1 MTTTAKKV
9 ALGMTG
15 AVLLALSTV
24 EAAQALTVFDNRAS
38 FTSAVGSLPNIGFE
52 GLAPA
57 GGFTDFATTGL
68 TQSGV
73 NFSSVRPPN
82 TPPTVNSLLFV
93 VDPAFN
99 PDGYNWGSGAL
110 LIGGLRGTINVTLP
124 GGINVVGTDFS
135 TILPYASDLTVTLST
150 GVSRTVSALN
160 FPNRA
165 FIGFISETPISSLSF
180 TSLDGYPQL
189 DNFTFGSRIVEQS
202 TPIPTPALLPGL
214 IGLGVAAWKRRKSA
228 VSQSEVDS

>member
-1 MTTTAKKV
+1 MTMTMAKKV
-9 ALGMTG
+9 ALVTTG
-15 AVLLALSTV
+15 TLLLAFSTTR
-24 EAAQALTVFDNRAS
+24 EAQALTIFEDRPS
-38 FTSAVGSLPNIGFE
+38 FTSVVGSLTNIDFE

-82 TPPTVNSLLFV
+82 TPPTENSILFV

-99 PDGYNWGSGAL
+99 PSGYDWGSGAL
-110 LIGGLRGTINVTLP
+110 LIGGLQGTINVTLP
-124 GGINVVGTDFS
+124 GGTNVVGTDFS

-150 GVSRTVSALN
+150 GVSRTISALN

-180 TSLDGYPQL
+180 TSLNGYPQL
-189 DNFTFGSRIVEQS
+189 DNFTFGQRIVEQS

-214 IGLGVAAWKRRKSA
+214 VGLGMAAWKRRRR
-228 VSQSEVDS
+228 